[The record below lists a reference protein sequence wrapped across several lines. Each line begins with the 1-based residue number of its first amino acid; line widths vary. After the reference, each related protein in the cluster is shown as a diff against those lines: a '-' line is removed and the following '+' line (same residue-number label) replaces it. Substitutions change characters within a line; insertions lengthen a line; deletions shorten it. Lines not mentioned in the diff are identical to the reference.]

1 MMKQD
6 FRALQVSYDEVA
18 EEYAERI
25 FSELEQKPVDRSLLD
40 RFAEQVRLLGTVGD
54 VGCGPGHVAR
64 YLHER
69 GIEVQGIDVSEG
81 MVEQARR
88 LNPGLVFRQG
98 TMSALEVPN
107 ETWGGIVAFYS
118 IIHVPRHE
126 VVAVLREFRRVLQP
140 GGMLLLAFH
149 KGNEVQHIEE
159 WWDKKVSLDFVFFQR
174 TEMEDYV
181 REAGFVL
188 DESIER
194 PPYEGVEVATRRVYI
209 IAHKAASPGIL

>member
-1 MMKQD
+1 LD
-6 FRALQVSYDEVA
+6 
-18 EEYAERI
+18 
-25 FSELEQKPVDRSLLD
+25 QKPLDRSLLD
-40 RFAEQVRLLGTVGD
+40 RFAEQLRMLGTVCD
-54 VGCGPGHVAR
+54 MGCGPGHVAR

-69 GIEVQGIDVSEG
+69 GIDVLGIDVSDR

-88 LNPGLVFRQG
+88 LNPALQFRQG
-98 TMSALEVPN
+98 TMRALEVPD

-118 IIHVPRHE
+118 LIHIPRHE

-140 GGMLLLAFH
+140 GGILLLAFH
-149 KGNEVQHIEE
+149 KGDEVQHLEE
-159 WWDKKVSLDFVFFQR
+159 WWGKKVSLDFVFFQR

-181 REAGFVL
+181 RQAGFTL

-194 PPYEGVEVATRRVYI
+194 PPYEGIEVATRRVYI